1 MDCSEGRFVVV
12 NRMNVDIT
20 KNFTVSNVLIH
31 HISIHVVE
39 ISSRGC
45 KFVDKGDLYE
55 TTNIDPPCN
64 NDKSTE
70 CYKFMKEI
78 VRCK

>member
-20 KNFTVSNVLIH
+20 KNFTLSNALIH

-39 ISSRGC
+39 ISSRGY
-45 KFVDKGDLYE
+45 KFVDKGG
-55 TTNIDPPCN
+55 PRN
-64 NDKSTE
+64 NGH
-70 CYKFMKEI
+70 
-78 VRCK
+78 